1 MWIREIHE
9 YDEQNAEQVELKLC
23 PNPKTTM
30 IKYFQVF
37 SSIFKYFL
45 KSPKKRIIR
54 VCLNRIESMSLL
66 CPKLVWTKLFCKCI
80 FELNN

>member
-1 MWIREIHE
+1 MWIREIRE

-37 SSIFKYFL
+37 K
-45 KSPKKRIIR
+45 KKPKKTYNTRMF
-54 VCLNRIESMSLL
+54 ESNWEYVTTMQI
-66 CPKLVWTKLFCKCI
+66 WGF
-80 FELNN
+80 